1 MEKNIMCSKM
11 RAGGRASD
19 DLRPLKVTYDVCEY
33 AAGSVLFELGR
44 TRVLCAV
51 TLQNGVPHFLRGK
64 RRGWLTAEYALLPVS
79 TPIRTVREVTSNK
92 RNGRT
97 IEISRLIG
105 RTLRSVVDLQAFGE
119 QTVFIDCDVLQADG
133 GTRTACITG
142 AFLALRAAELN
153 WKMRGII
160 SSSFVRDDL
169 AAISVGV
176 SGESVFLDMDFAEDS
191 AIDGD
196 FNFVL
201 TRSGNLVELQGT
213 SERDPISWEAFEQ
226 ARATAVKGAQDLF
239 EFYDMNG
246 YQPRDLGRYSSAST
260 NKHEYGFLGNYGS
273 GSGLQNEY

>member
-11 RAGGRASD
+11 RAGGRSSE

-51 TLQNGVPHFLRGK
+51 TLQSGVPHFLRGK

-153 WKMRGII
+153 WKLRGMI
-160 SSSFVRDDL
+160 SSSFIRDDL

-176 SGESVFLDMDFAEDS
+176 NGESILLDMDFAEDS
-191 AIDGD
+191 AIDAD

-201 TRSGNLVELQGT
+201 TRSGGLVEMQGT
-213 SERDPISWEAFEQ
+213 SERQPVAWDSFEL
-226 ARATAVKGAQDLF
+226 ARTAALKGAQDLF

-246 YQPRDLGRYSSAST
+246 YQPRDLGRYSNGFASK
-260 NKHEYGFLGNYGS
+260 NEYGFIGNHAS
-273 GSGLQNEY
+273 GSSFQNEY

>member
-1 MEKNIMCSKM
+1 MFTMENNVLFSRA
-11 RAGGRASD
+11 RAGNRAPDS
-19 DLRPLKVTYDVCEY
+19 LRSLKVTYDVFSY
-33 AAGSVLFELGR
+33 AAGSVLFEVGR
-44 TRVLCAV
+44 TKVLCAV

-105 RTLRSVVDLQAFGE
+105 RALRTVSNLQVFGE

-142 AFLALRAAELN
+142 AFLALRAAEAV
-153 WKMRGII
+153 WKERGII
-160 SSSFVRDDL
+160 PYGFIKDDL

-176 SGESVFLDMDFAEDS
+176 NSQGAYLDMDFAEDS
-191 AIDGD
+191 TIDSD

-201 TRSGNLVELQGT
+201 TRSGKVVEVQGT
-213 SERDPISWEAFEQ
+213 SEREPVMWEDFEL
-226 ARATAVKGAQDLF
+226 ARSYALKGSQEIF
-239 EFYDMNG
+239 EFFDMNL
-246 YQPRDLGRYSSAST
+246 YQPYSGVSQQPPISSASFF
-260 NKHEYGFLGNYGS
+260 NSMQQQSEY
-273 GSGLQNEY
+273 